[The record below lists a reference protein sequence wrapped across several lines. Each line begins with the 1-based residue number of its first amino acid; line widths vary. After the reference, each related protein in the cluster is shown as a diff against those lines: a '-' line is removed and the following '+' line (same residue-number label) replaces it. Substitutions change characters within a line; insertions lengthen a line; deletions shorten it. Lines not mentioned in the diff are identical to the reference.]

1 MLSRR
6 AALGLFATAPIA
18 YALTSQMALAR
29 EPEVFQN
36 PTAIN
41 GIDPVAYFE
50 RQEPLSGSRANQL
63 SWNGATWLFSTAHN
77 AAKFLAAPADFAPV
91 FGGYCAYAASK
102 GYLAPTIPEA
112 WTIHAGK
119 LYLNANLRAQALWR
133 QDIPGNIT
141 AAHNN
146 WPGVLG

>member
-6 AALGLFATAPIA
+6 AALGLFTTAPIA

-29 EPEVFQN
+29 EPDVFQN

-41 GIDPVAYFE
+41 GIDPVAYFD
-50 RQEPLSGSRANQL
+50 QQKPVPGSGANQVTWKEA
-63 SWNGATWLFSTAHN
+63 SWQFSTAQN
-77 AAKFLAAPADFAPV
+77 AAKFLESPADFAPL

-112 WTIHAGK
+112 WTVYEGR
-119 LYLNANLRAQALWR
+119 LYLNANLRAQELWR
-133 QDIPGNIT
+133 QDIPGNIE
-141 AAHNN
+141 AAHAN